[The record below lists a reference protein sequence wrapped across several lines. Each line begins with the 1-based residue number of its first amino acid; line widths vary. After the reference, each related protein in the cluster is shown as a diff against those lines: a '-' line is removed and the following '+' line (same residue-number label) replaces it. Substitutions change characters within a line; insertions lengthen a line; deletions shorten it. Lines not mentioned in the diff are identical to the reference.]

1 MMEFIQFATTNGFW
15 VFIGCLIFVQIPFT
29 FVFKVINRTL
39 RHANIR
45 KHGYPPVHCDADG
58 DFKPEPEEDEE

>member
-1 MMEFIQFATTNGFW
+1 MMEFIQFATTHGFW
-15 VFIGCLIFVQIPFT
+15 VFIGCWILMLIPLT
-29 FVFKVINRTL
+29 FVFLVINRLL

-58 DFKPEPEEDEE
+58 DFKPEPKDKD